1 MEDYVVQYGDTLPL
15 IAKKELGNQDRW
27 LEIARLNNFESPY
40 QLLVGQTIKLPDRI
54 SMFIPQPPAVAVE
67 HKPATMAWARGLM
80 FVVFEQLPDVGSNKV
95 IRKVAVTPKNYALAP
110 KNPSANFS
118 AAEHAFMGDKIDT
131 QFLST
136 SNRPYGAPKYQG
148 EPMLIDLNMVRAS
161 GTQIYTEQELIL
173 ELRRYSA
180 QTGVNVDTLIQT
192 IQKAEGEVLIKGGV
206 SGDAVKKI
214 SNAHTPY
221 IETAEEIWSRFEA
234 KKITRPQM
242 EAELELLAKAYNKAK
257 IVGRVGRVL
266 TVIGVVFTAVDVA
279 NAAQKSYDKGSYK
292 PLAAETVRQVGGWSG
307 AYTGSLIGAEI
318 GILLTSETGP
328 GAIVGG
334 AIGAIIFGGIGYWR
348 GDVLA
353 GWIESEE
360 TLTELRKDVRSTDG
374 MKTKGIKLIV
384 GQNETQYDF
393 CRRALSQAAFIA
405 RLLPPSRQQAFV
417 DFFYPPNR
425 SFEEKSKLQTN
436 WVVGDPN
443 PKDGSSIKP
452 DEWEKSRGR
461 EMTYYLNDK
470 EVEEL
475 IKRLIT
481 P

>member
-1 MEDYVVQYGDTLPL
+1 MENYVVQYGDTLPL
-15 IAKKELGNQDRW
+15 IAKKELSNQDRW
-27 LEIARLNNFESPY
+27 LEIARLNNIESPY
-40 QLLVGQTIKLPDRI
+40 QLLVGQTIKLPNRI
-54 SMFIPQPPAVAVE
+54 SMFIPQLPAVAVE

-80 FVVFEQLPDVGSNKV
+80 FVVFEQLPNVGSNKV

-148 EPMLIDLNMVRAS
+148 EPMLIDLNMVKAS

-206 SGDAVKKI
+206 SGDAVRKI

-221 IETAEEIWSRFEA
+221 IQTAEEIWSKFEA

-307 AYTGSLIGAEI
+307 AYTGSLAGAEI

-328 GAIVGG
+328 GAIIGG
-334 AIGAIIFGGIGYWR
+334 AVGAIIFGGIGYWR

-360 TLTELRKDVRSTDG
+360 TTTELRKDVRSTDS

-384 GQNETQYDF
+384 GRDETQYDF
-393 CRRALSQAAFIA
+393 CRRALLQAA
-405 RLLPPSRQQAFV
+405 LLAQLFSPSERNAFV
-417 DFFYPPNR
+417 EAFYPLNK
-425 SFEEKSKLQTN
+425 SIEERLKVKAN
-436 WVVGDPN
+436 WVSGDPN
-443 PKDGSSIKP
+443 PRDGSDIKSA
-452 DEWEKSRGR
+452 EWEKLKGT
-461 EMTYYLNDK
+461 EMTYYLNDAEIK
-470 EVEEL
+470 ELVR
-475 IKRLIT
+475 RLLNR
-481 P
+481 